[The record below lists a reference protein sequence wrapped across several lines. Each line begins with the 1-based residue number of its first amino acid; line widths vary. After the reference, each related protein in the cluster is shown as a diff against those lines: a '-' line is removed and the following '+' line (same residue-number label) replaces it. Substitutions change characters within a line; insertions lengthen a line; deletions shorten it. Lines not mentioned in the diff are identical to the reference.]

1 MKRLLWGN
9 RKAADFTALES
20 GLEEVFRPV
29 APRAEFVRK
38 LRNRV
43 RADFPVI
50 RNEIQENK
58 RMTVLILG
66 ASLASVGLA
75 FVMGA
80 RMIITLGGVIG
91 LLLQLKK
98 PSRPEAFIV
107 SRRLR

>member
-9 RKAADFTALES
+9 RKDADFTAQES
-20 GLEEVFRPV
+20 ELQEVFHPV
-29 APRAEFVRK
+29 APRAEFVRN

-43 RADFPVI
+43 RTDFPVI
-50 RNEIQENK
+50 RDEIQENK

-66 ASLASVGLA
+66 ASLASAGLA

-91 LLLQLKK
+91 LLFQLKK
-98 PSRPEAFIV
+98 PSQPETFV
-107 SRRLR
+107 GSRRLR